1 MSEEN
6 PVNRSQAE
14 LPAESM
20 VSILKDFFGFVSA
33 RSKAGIA
40 VAQERGRHQLEL
52 RQLKKDRNKRLEKL
66 GREVMALL
74 EAGELEHPGLSSHIS
89 HIQALDE
96 RIRVQATQS
105 ANGDNLPAH
114 SSEE

>member
-40 VAQERGRHQLEL
+40 VAQERGRNQLEL
-52 RQLKKDRNKRLEKL
+52 RQLKRDRNKRLEKL
-66 GREVMALL
+66 GREVIALL
-74 EAGELEHPGLSSHIS
+74 EAGEVEHPGLSSHIS
-89 HIQALDE
+89 HIHALDE
-96 RIRVQATQS
+96 RIRVQAAQS
-105 ANGDNLPAH
+105 AVGEKISEND
-114 SSEE
+114 SEE